1 MGLVLAG
8 VFLHVPPTYPKP
20 PLPPIG
26 PVRDTSLAASLDP
39 YADRIRCTARS
50 KACYLSHWG
59 EVALALAVAAP

>member
-26 PVRDTSLAASLDP
+26 PARDTSLAAPPRS
-39 YADRIRCTARS
+39 IRRPC
-50 KACYLSHWG
+50 
-59 EVALALAVAAP
+59 